1 MHLKRKPLFYGLGVA
16 LVLGL
21 VLGAVLPCSPER
33 TFVASALAGFLAAGA
48 LITVVQLMLAMPLRQ
63 GLRAVWPDVLLVAV
77 LLPLI
82 PLGSGLLYVS
92 RVCF

>member
-1 MHLKRKPLFYGLGVA
+1 MHLNRKRLFYGLGVA
-16 LVLGL
+16 LVLGV

-33 TFVASALAGFLAAGA
+33 TFLPAALAGFLTLGA
-48 LITVVQLMLAMPLRQ
+48 LITVTQLLLAMPYRQ
-63 GLRAVWPDVLLVAV
+63 GLRAVWRDVLLVV
-77 LLPLI
+77 LLLPLI